1 MPWSSLVNS
10 NITRKTAT
18 RVQKNITTI
27 NGGINSGLLEPNDLI
42 KNISITFCIEYI
54 IFPKTIAAKIG
65 PKIKKT
71 KGFQE

>member
-1 MPWSSLVNS
+1 MNS
-10 NITRKTAT
+10 NITKKTAT

-27 NGGINSGLLEPNDLI
+27 NGGINSGLVEPSDLI

-54 IFPKTIAAKIG
+54 MLPKTTAAKIG
-65 PKIKKT
+65 PSIKKT